1 MKFIKFLILSFIY
14 FELILQCTCLKE
26 KAKTTHQ
33 EEVVL
38 SFIKS
43 DRFTPFNDDGRGS
56 IFYLDRHNVDCGNN
70 AAINRFT
77 VQRQGGN
84 RVRYAYKCVTT
95 KNISST
101 CVNKQTNPNESAGND
116 RSSLDYLDRHQLT
129 CDPGHVLKSFKLGR
143 KGGREIFYQYTCCQ
157 AKLAKSFVEKT
168 GESDKGNMSIIYLDR
183 QTVDARDYNVISS
196 LKFNTHN
203 GRNHYVYTANTLL
216 V

>member
-1 MKFIKFLILSFIY
+1 MKYVRFLFLSLVL
-14 FELILQCTCLKE
+14 FESILQCTSLKE
-26 KAKTTHQ
+26 KAKTTRQ

-56 IFYLDRHNVDCGNN
+56 IFFLDRHTVDCGNN

-101 CVNKQTNPNESAGND
+101 CVNKQTNPNETNGNE
-116 RSSLDYLDRHQLT
+116 RGSLDYLDRHQLT
-129 CDPGHVLKSFKLGR
+129 CDAGHVLKSFKLGR
-143 KGGREIFYQYTCCQ
+143 NGRKIFYQYTCCQ
-157 AKLAKSFVEKT
+157 AKIAKSFEERT
-168 GESDKGNMSIIYLDR
+168 GESDKGNQSIIYLDR
-183 QTVDARDYNVISS
+183 QTVDARDFNVISS
-196 LKFNTHN
+196 LKFNTRN